1 MDTVLT
7 ATDVP
12 GSQPQQLSNPNLRPR
27 ADEAGGCP
35 SQGSGEGSEGGGP
48 CSWERVPR
56 VHTGPGL
63 GRCPHG
69 TVFRPSEM
77 FRHRALMAWGRS
89 SARHGAAIS
98 LPRGETLP
106 SSPVQRR
113 EQTPCKSFPAPPPPT
128 PPRGGRGRSTEPT
141 SFSCQRAPSPG
152 RTLTSQPPEFSRQRA
167 V

>member
-1 MDTVLT
+1 MLT

-113 EQTPCKSFPAPPPPT
+113 EQTPCKSFPAPPPRH
-128 PPRGGRGRSTEPT
+128 PRGGGGGEAQNPLAFPAKEPLH
-141 SFSCQRAPSPG
+141 QAAHSPA
-152 RTLTSQPPEFSRQRA
+152 SPPNLADKGQFD
-167 V
+167 